1 MHGRF
6 SMHRRDCVL
15 QSRAVKSAKEPHHS
29 SGDDVIVR
37 FDCGVSGLGSIKPP
51 QHLKSHRLGS
61 GSSTRFSRNSIKPTV
76 RVVDP
81 ASASTDT
88 SGVIGFRTG
97 LDSVLN
103 HVVDLNVQADIV
115 EAHTALLSTQLDD
128 PVAEFDGNCTVA
140 SFQMEVV
147 SRLDTMPDPTSGV
160 DDTTAIVP
168 MTLDLVTWCRRR
180 RSTGQSCF

>member
-1 MHGRF
+1 MIQPTFSIESNSCGENVPDFNGMHGRF

-97 LDSVLN
+97 LDSVLIMS
-103 HVVDLNVQADIV
+103 LI
-115 EAHTALLSTQLDD
+115 
-128 PVAEFDGNCTVA
+128 
-140 SFQMEVV
+140 
-147 SRLDTMPDPTSGV
+147 
-160 DDTTAIVP
+160 
-168 MTLDLVTWCRRR
+168 
-180 RSTGQSCF
+180 